1 MKRSL
6 TEQPHEALVTLT
18 LEQAGAVSGGLLPA
32 VGPAVSKA
40 GCCLG
45 CASFGRPGFAAL
57 AAETG
62 VA

>member
-18 LEQAGAVSGGLLPA
+18 PEQAGAVSGGLLPA

-45 CASFGRPGFAAL
+45 CASFSRPGFAAL

>member
-6 TEQPHEALVTLT
+6 TEQPREALVTLT
-18 LEQAGAVSGGLLPA
+18 PEQAGAVSGGLLPA